1 LSYLWGQILRGATE
15 GLGGVA
21 PLDVLLAEPKIS
33 NLDMAVLIQQQVLQL
48 NTQAFYLQRIKS

>member
-1 LSYLWGQILRGATE
+1 LSHLRGQILRGPAE

-48 NTQAFYLQRIKS
+48 NKQVIIYRE